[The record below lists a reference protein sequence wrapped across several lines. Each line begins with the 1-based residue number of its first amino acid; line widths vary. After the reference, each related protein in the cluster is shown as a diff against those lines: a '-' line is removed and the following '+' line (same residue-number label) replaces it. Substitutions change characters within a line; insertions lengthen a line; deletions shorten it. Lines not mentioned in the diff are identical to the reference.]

1 MFHTC
6 GFPGDYRLQNN
17 LHLWFNFSLYVWF
30 QVNTNGVISFLG
42 AVSQYT
48 PAPFSLGDN
57 RRLIS
62 PFWGDMD
69 TRNGGTVL
77 YRESIDPVLLD
88 RATKDVRRAF
98 LNHQR
103 FSASWIFIV
112 TWDRVAFYGADG
124 NLKNKVIRTN
134 EVFACHRHRTSDLS
148 FTTTELFPFFFTRD
162 ALQIA
167 DPSSKQDTCHVRTLY
182 RSSSFSNIPRSWKD
196 VKHLSPLHY
205 WTQNLPSFL
214 FQF

>member
-1 MFHTC
+1 MFYMIAWLIK
-6 GFPGDYRLQNN
+6 GFQKIIDFRIIFISYLTF
-17 LHLWFNFSLYVWF
+17 LCVWF

-48 PAPFSLGDN
+48 PAPFSLRDN

-103 FSASWIFIV
+103 FSASWIFIA
-112 TWDRVAFYGADG
+112 TWDRVAFFGAEGDFR
-124 NLKNKVIRTN
+124 NKVTGKDKF
-134 EVFACHRHRTSDLS
+134 FALSQAWDMKNRTSDHWCATTDLFLIL
-148 FTTTELFPFFFTRD
+148 FTHD
-162 ALQIA
+162 ALRIA
-167 DPSSKQDTCHVRTLY
+167 NPSNKKDACHVRTLY
-182 RSSSFSNIPRSWKD
+182 MCSSPQSLYDSL
-196 VKHLSPLHY
+196 VEY
-205 WTQNLPSFL
+205 
-214 FQF
+214 

>member
-1 MFHTC
+1 MFYMIAWLIK
-6 GFPGDYRLQNN
+6 GFQKIIDFRIIFISYLTF
-17 LHLWFNFSLYVWF
+17 LCVWF

-48 PAPFSLGDN
+48 PAPFSLRDN

-69 TRNGGTVL
+69 TRNGGTAL

-103 FSASWIFIV
+103 FSASWIFIA
-112 TWDRVAFYGADG
+112 TWDRVAFFGADG
-124 NLKNKVIRTN
+124 DSKNKVTGKDKF
-134 EVFACHRHRTSDLS
+134 FALSQAWDMKNRASDHWCATTDLFHIL
-148 FTTTELFPFFFTRD
+148 FTHH
-162 ALQIA
+162 ALRIA
-167 DPSSKQDTCHVRTLY
+167 DPSNKQDACHVRTLY
-182 RSSSFSNIPRSWKD
+182 MSSSPQSLYDSL
-196 VKHLSPLHY
+196 VEH
-205 WTQNLPSFL
+205 
-214 FQF
+214 

>member
-1 MFHTC
+1 M
-6 GFPGDYRLQNN
+6 
-17 LHLWFNFSLYVWF
+17 
-30 QVNTNGVISFLG
+30 NTNGVISFLG

-48 PAPFSLGDN
+48 PAPFSLRDN

-112 TWDRVAFYGADG
+112 TRDRVAFYGAEG
-124 NLKNKVIRTN
+124 NFKNKVTGKDK
-134 EVFACHRHRTSDLS
+134 VSALS
-148 FTTTELFPFFFTRD
+148 Q
-162 ALQIA
+162 A
-167 DPSSKQDTCHVRTLY
+167 
-182 RSSSFSNIPRSWKD
+182 SN
-196 VKHLSPLHY
+196 
-205 WTQNLPSFL
+205 F
-214 FQF
+214 

>member
-1 MFHTC
+1 MFYMIAWLIK
-6 GFPGDYRLQNN
+6 GFQKIIDFRIIFISYLTF
-17 LHLWFNFSLYVWF
+17 LCVWF

-48 PAPFSLGDN
+48 PAPFPLGDN

-62 PFWGDMD
+62 PFWGDVD

-103 FSASWIFIV
+103 FSASWIFIA
-112 TWDRVAFYGADG
+112 TWDRVAFYGAVG
-124 NLKNKVIRTN
+124 NFTNKVTGKDKF
-134 EVFACHRHRTSDLS
+134 FALSQAWDMKNRTSDHWCATTDLFLIL
-148 FTTTELFPFFFTRD
+148 FTHDVLRIANPSNKRD
-162 ALQIA
+162 A
-167 DPSSKQDTCHVRTLY
+167 CHIRTLY
-182 RSSSFSNIPRSWKD
+182 MCSSPQSLYDSL
-196 VKHLSPLHY
+196 VEY
-205 WTQNLPSFL
+205 
-214 FQF
+214 